1 MVLHGTSAR
10 RIYARQ
16 LHSTRLGSRFYREPV
31 RLFGPHPAPSTMN
44 SLATRL
50 AFRLRSLALPAALV
64 VAALAPAVQAQSV
77 FVNEIHYD
85 NDGGDVGEFV
95 EVAGP
100 AGTDLTGWSVALYNG
115 SNGSRY
121 STIALSGTIDDE
133 GNGFGALS
141 FAEAGIQNGA
151 PDGLALVDAG
161 GAVLQFLSY
170 EGTFAATDGPA
181 NGMTSEDIGVD
192 EQPAPPA
199 GQSLQLA
206 GIGTKY
212 DDFLWT
218 GPAAESP
225 GDVNAGQTFSG
236 TAAGGAIVVTTA
248 NDENNADTECSLRE
262 AVIAANTN
270 AAVSGCAPGTADG
283 DLITF
288 ASAFTITL
296 TLGDILVTDD
306 VEIDGSTVGGVTVD
320 GNDAGRIFDVD
331 AAGGAGSEQAVAFTS
346 LALQNGNSST
356 EPLDAGG
363 AVDLKSGSEATF
375 TDTDVTDSVAGINGG
390 GIHGAGNTTITITT
404 TDGGSSTISGN
415 VARGSGV
422 GNGGGGVWGAGTTT
436 ISGNVTVS
444 GNAATGTAGS
454 GGGVFNQGGTMSI
467 TGITITGNAANRA
480 GGGVEDN
487 GGIST
492 TLSGVTLTG
501 NFIDV
506 AAPGNGGGLHSGGG
520 DVTVTGGVVS
530 GNTAVEGGGLWASG
544 TLTVDG
550 DALIDDNEGTGDP
563 ANKGGGGIFNQG
575 GTVTV
580 GDDVTISNNRA
591 TGASGSG
598 GGILNNTAGATLTV
612 GAATISGNTANRA
625 GGGIEDNGG
634 TVTLNGTTLIGNAT
648 PQATAAPG
656 NGGGL
661 HTGGGDVTV
670 NGGSVTGNTAIEGGG
685 LWSSGTLVVDGTTI
699 DGNVALS
706 DDDAA
711 FEGGGGLFNQGGTM
725 TVTDATVSDNTA
737 NGDGGPGG
745 AGSGGGAF
753 NNGAGTLTVSNST
766 FSGNSALRAGGG
778 IEGNGGQIVLDN
790 VDFAGNT
797 TGGAPGNG
805 GALHATAGD
814 VTATGGTVS
823 RNTAANE
830 GGGFWINAGFTMDV
844 TGTTFTENVGSGPA
858 ADNGGGALFSN
869 GGTIN
874 VTGATIEDNVAD
886 GASGSGGGIL
896 NDGGTLTVTGG
907 TISGNSANRAG
918 GGVEDADG
926 VATLTDVTV
935 SDNFIIVATANPG
948 NGGGLHSGGGDVT
961 VNGGLYENNTA
972 TEGGAL
978 WTSGTLAVRSSEA
991 GPALIMGNVGTG
1003 NAAANGG
1010 GGIFVQ
1016 AGTATVSEAVVA
1028 GNSATGAAGSGGGIF
1043 VNSGASL
1050 SMTLGS
1056 ITGNEANR
1064 AGAGVEVAGGSLSL
1078 SQVTVD
1084 GNEIAQAN
1092 PGNGGGLH
1100 VGGAGSAAVSQST
1113 FSGNTADE
1121 GAGLWVSGPGALDL
1135 DNSTVSGNEAAGVG
1149 GGVYDDGGADIALRS
1164 VTVVGNAAGTA
1175 GGGLAQ
1181 SSVAAPR
1188 TYSFQNTLVGDNT
1201 APTGPDCFGTFQSGG
1216 FNLIEDPSG
1225 CTINGDTASN
1235 VTGQDPA
1242 VGPLA
1247 DNGGPTATHALLD
1260 GSPAID
1266 AGSSAFDVDQRNQPR
1281 GDGQDDIGAF
1291 ESGDGNDVVACTT
1304 DAPISI
1310 SFDADGSGRPV
1321 TAADFSSVQGGSFM
1335 GASGEFTGVRNEAAA
1350 GPAVD
1355 LSTCS
1360 FVSFNPFDE
1369 TVIYSARTAGTVA
1382 PSDVFVLATSGD
1394 ADLTFPN
1401 DDVLFD
1407 NPGAFALVEGTADA
1421 GDSVASVLGRIVA
1434 AVVYDRDRDV
1444 FGSRGSQPTQ
1454 AELQTFGRAFAA
1466 VFGGQAT
1473 PTEGGA
1479 DVDLSVATWPNPT
1492 RGAATVAF
1500 GLSEGGA
1507 ARVAVYDVL
1516 GREVAV
1522 VADGPFGPG
1531 RHEVSVGAGSLPAG
1545 TYVVRVQ
1552 TGAGVQTA
1560 RLTVAR

>member
-1 MVLHGTSAR
+1 MLASATAPPAHGRAS
-10 RIYARQ
+10 
-16 LHSTRLGSRFYREPV
+16 L
-31 RLFGPHPAPSTMN
+31 PALLLA
-44 SLATRL
+44 SLA
-50 AFRLRSLALPAALV
+50 FV
-64 VAALAPAVQAQSV
+64 VGAPTAEAQSV

-85 NDGGDVGEFV
+85 NASGDVGEFV

-100 AGTDLTGWSVALYNG
+100 AGTDLTGWSVVLYNG
-115 SNGSRY
+115 NDGESY
-121 STIALSGTIDDE
+121 STIDLSGTIDDE
-133 GNGFGALS
+133 GDGFGTLS

-151 PDGLALVDAG
+151 PDGLALVNAG
-161 GAVLQFLSY
+161 GVVLQFLSY
-170 EGTFAATDGPA
+170 EGAFTATNGPA

-206 GIGTKY
+206 GIGTDY
-212 DDFLWT
+212 DDFTWT
-218 GPAAESP
+218 GPTAESP

-248 NDENNADTECSLRE
+248 NDENNADAECSLRE

-270 AAVSGCAPGTADG
+270 AAVSGCAPGTEDG

-288 ASAFTITL
+288 TSAFTITL
-296 TLGDILVTDD
+296 TLGDILITDD
-306 VEIDGSTVGGVTVD
+306 VEIDGSTAGGVTVD

-375 TDTDVTDSVAGINGG
+375 TDTDVMDSVAGINGG
-390 GIHGAGNTTITITT
+390 GVHGAGNTTITITT

-467 TGITITGNAANRA
+467 TGVTITGNSANRA

-487 GGIST
+487 GGVST
-492 TLSGVTLTG
+492 TLTDVTLTD

-520 DVTVTGGVVS
+520 DVTVTGGSVT

-544 TLTVDG
+544 TLLVDG
-550 DALIDDNEGTGDP
+550 DALIDDNEGTGD
-563 ANKGGGGIFNQG
+563 AADNGGGGIFNQG
-575 GTVTV
+575 GTTTV
-580 GDDVTISNNRA
+580 GDDVTVSNNRA

-685 LWSSGTLVVDGTTI
+685 LWSSGTLVVDGTTV

-706 DDDAA
+706 DDDDA

-725 TVTDATVSDNTA
+725 TVTGATVSDNTA
-737 NGDGGPGG
+737 DGDGGPGG

-778 IEGNGGQIVLDN
+778 IEGNGGEIVLDN
-790 VDFAGNT
+790 VDFTGNT

-844 TGTTFTENVGSGPA
+844 TGTTFDSNTASGDA
-858 ADNGGGALFSN
+858 ADTGGGGLFNNGGALVLDD
-869 GGTIN
+869 
-874 VTGATIEDNVAD
+874 VTVEFNSAD
-886 GASGSGGGIL
+886 GAAGSGGGIF
-896 NDGGTLTVTGG
+896 NGSGGTLTMTGG
-907 TISGNSANRAG
+907 FVREGGANRAG
-918 GGVEDADG
+918 GGIENAGGTV
-926 VATLTDVTV
+926 TLTDVDV
-935 SDNFIIVATANPG
+935 NSNFISQTGPGAPG
-948 NGGGLHSGGGDVT
+948 NGGGLHSGGGTVT
-961 VNGGLYENNTA
+961 VNGGVFELNAA
-972 TEGGAL
+972 TEGGGL
-978 WTSGTLAVRSSEA
+978 WTNGTLTIRPSDA
-991 GPALIMGNVGTG
+991 GPTVIVDNFTDGD
-1003 NAAANGG
+1003 AADNGG
-1010 GGIFVQ
+1010 
-1016 AGTATVSEAVVA
+1016 AGVYAE
-1028 GNSATGAAGSGGGIF
+1028 TGAAVSIAGARIVGNEARGVSASGGG
-1043 VNSGASL
+1043 VLVAPDASV
-1050 SMTLGS
+1050 SMTLGEIS
-1056 ITGNEANR
+1056 GNEARR
-1064 AGAGVEVAGGSLSL
+1064 AGAGVEVAGGTLTL

-1084 GNEIAQAN
+1084 GNRIVEAN

-1100 VGGAGSAAVSQST
+1100 VGGAGVATVSRST
-1113 FSGNTADE
+1113 FADNTADE
-1121 GAGLWVSGPGALDL
+1121 GAGLWIGGLGSLDL
-1135 DNSTVSGNEAAGVG
+1135 DNSTVSGNAADGVG

-1164 VTVVGNAAGTA
+1164 ATVAGNSAGTA

-1181 SSVAAPR
+1181 SSQAAPR
-1188 TYSFQNTLVGDNT
+1188 SYSFQNTIVGDNT
-1201 APTGPDCFGTFQSGG
+1201 APTGPDCFGTFESGG

-1225 CTINGDTASN
+1225 CTINGDTGTN

-1242 VGPLA
+1242 LGPLA
-1247 DNGGPTATHALLD
+1247 DNGGPTATRALGD
-1260 GSPAID
+1260 GSPAVD
-1266 AGSSAFDVDQRNQPR
+1266 AGSSAFDVDQRGEPR
-1281 GDGQDDIGAF
+1281 NDDQDDIGSF
-1291 ESGDGNDVVACTT
+1291 EAGDDGDGDAIACTT

-1321 TAADFSSVQGGSFM
+1321 TAADFSSVPGGSFM
-1335 GASGEFTGVRNEAAA
+1335 GATGEFAAVRNEDGAAQ
-1350 GPAVD
+1350 AVD

-1360 FVSFNPFDE
+1360 FVSFDPSDE
-1369 TVIYSARTAGTVA
+1369 TVIYSVRTAGTVA
-1382 PSDVFVLATSGD
+1382 PGDVFVLATSGD
-1394 ADLTFPN
+1394 ADVTFPGP
-1401 DDVLFD
+1401 DVLSD
-1407 NPGAFALVEGTADA
+1407 SPGAFALVEGTATE
-1421 GDSVASVLGRIVA
+1421 GQRLDSDLLSRVVA
-1434 AVVYDRDRDV
+1434 AVVYDRGRDV
-1444 FGSRGSQPTQ
+1444 FGSRGSRPSEAEAQ
-1454 AELQTFGRAFAA
+1454 AFGRAFAA
-1466 VFGGQAT
+1466 VFGGEAT
-1473 PTEGGA
+1473 PAEGDGA
-1479 DVDLSVATWPNPT
+1479 VDLSVAAWPNPT
-1492 RGAATVAF
+1492 RGVATVAF
-1500 GLSEGGA
+1500 GLAEGGA
-1507 ARVAVYDVL
+1507 VRVAVYDVL

-1522 VADGPFGPG
+1522 AADRAFGPG
-1531 RHEVSVGAGSLPAG
+1531 RHEVALASGAFPAG
-1545 TYVVRVQ
+1545 AYVVRVQ
-1552 TGAGVQTA
+1552 TEGGVRVV